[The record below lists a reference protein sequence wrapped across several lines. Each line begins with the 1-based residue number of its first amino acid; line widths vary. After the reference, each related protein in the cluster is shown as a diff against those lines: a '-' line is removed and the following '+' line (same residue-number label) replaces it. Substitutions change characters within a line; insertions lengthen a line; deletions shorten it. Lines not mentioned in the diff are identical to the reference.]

1 MRLSLLSAFSLS
13 ALAIASAAEAQ
24 GRPEHLVLKAG
35 MFDAL
40 DDEQTS
46 ANFGV
51 EYRTRYI
58 ANQFR
63 PVVGYDMNTDGGSY
77 VYGGLNYDLSLI
89 SGITLTPGIAAGKYS
104 KGDSKDLGGDIIFR
118 PSAEL
123 SYVMDNKSRVGVVYE
138 HLSNFGLED
147 NNPGTEIISVN
158 YAHAISILGPN

>member
-1 MRLSLLSAFSLS
+1 MRLSLLAALSLS
-13 ALAIASAAEAQ
+13 TFALASAAEAQ

-40 DDEQTS
+40 DDEQSS
-46 ANFGV
+46 ANFGI
-51 EYRTRYI
+51 EYRSRYI
-58 ANQFR
+58 ANQVR

-89 SGITLTPGIAAGKYS
+89 SGLTLTPGIAAGKYTQR
-104 KGDSKDLGGDIIFR
+104 DSKNLGGDIMFR

-147 NNPGTEIISVN
+147 HNPGADTISVN
-158 YAHAISILGPN
+158 YAHAVSILGPN